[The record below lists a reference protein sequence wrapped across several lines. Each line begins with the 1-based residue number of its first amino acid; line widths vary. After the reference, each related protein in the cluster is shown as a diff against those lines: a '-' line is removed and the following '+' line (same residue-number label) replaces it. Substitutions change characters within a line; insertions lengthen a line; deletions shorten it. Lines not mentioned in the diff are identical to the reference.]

1 MLNIKVQPTGHTQL
15 LEFVVTLNKNRVTA
29 LVGVATIVTLGA
41 YAMSQ
46 KKALEVLRT
55 LPATTKEP
63 LA

>member
-1 MLNIKVQPTGHTQL
+1 MQIKVQPTGHTQI
-15 LEFVVTLNKNRVTA
+15 LEFVVTLNKNRAAA
-29 LVGVATIVTLGA
+29 LVGVVTIVSLGA